1 MSVNQEAVQAALA
14 TVIDPEIRRPI
25 TEIGMVKDVAI
36 DGGKVTVGVY
46 LTISACPM
54 QDTIVNSVKAAV
66 SKVRDVVEVEVE
78 LDVMSPEQR
87 TALREKLQGPT
98 KEIRFNLPGSL
109 TRIYAIASGKG
120 GVGKSSV
127 TTNLASA
134 MAVQGLSVGIVDADI
149 YGHSIPDMMG
159 VTQAPL
165 KVENMIMPPQGHG
178 VRIMSMLPLK
188 PKGRH
193 EPVAMRGPM
202 LHRYL
207 ESFLSEVWWGDLDVL
222 LLDLPPGTG
231 DIAISTAHLLP
242 QSELIIVTTPQPAAA
257 DVAIRAG
264 MLAPQVNQRVSG
276 VIENMSAFACPHCG
290 EPIDMFGSGGGK
302 MVAET
307 LSQNVGQEVPLL
319 GRIPFDPGLREGGAS
334 LQISSNPV
342 PISIAV
348 VLQGSVLL
356 FALGGEVFR
365 KYRIRIVRPGSA
377 AGVAA

>member
-1 MSVNQEAVQAALA
+1 MSVTREAVDAALA

-25 TEIGMVKDVAI
+25 TEIDMVKGVQI

-54 QDTIVNSVKAAV
+54 QDTIVSGVKEAV
-66 SKVRDVVEVEVE
+66 AKVRDVTEVEVE

-98 KEIRFNLPGSL
+98 KEIRFNQPGNT

-127 TTNLASA
+127 TTNLAAA
-134 MAVQGLSVGIVDADI
+134 MAAQGLTVGILDADI
-149 YGHSIPDMMG
+149 YGHSIPDMLG
-159 VTQAPL
+159 ITAAPH

-178 VRIMSMLPLK
+178 IRVMSMLPLK
-188 PKGRH
+188 PQGRH

-207 ESFLSEVWWGDLDVL
+207 ESFLAEVWWGDLDVL

-242 QSELIIVTTPQPAAA
+242 QSELIIVTTPQSAAA

-264 MLAPQVNQRVSG
+264 MLAPQLNQRVAG

-290 EPIDMFGSGGGK
+290 EPIDMFGVGGGQ
-302 MVAET
+302 MVAEVLT
-307 LSQNVGQEVPLL
+307 QNIGQEVKVL
-319 GRIPFDPGLREGGAS
+319 GKIPFDPKLREGGDNGEPLVIAFPETPAALALIEMAS
-334 LQISSNPV
+334 S
-342 PISIAV
+342 
-348 VLQGSVLL
+348 
-356 FALGGEVFR
+356 LG
-365 KYRIRIVRPGSA
+365 KRPRGLVGMNL
-377 AGVAA
+377 GVTPSRN

>member
-1 MSVNQEAVQAALA
+1 MSVTREAVDAALA

-25 TEIGMVKDVAI
+25 TEIDMVKDVKI

-54 QDTIVNSVKAAV
+54 QDKIVGGVKDAV
-66 SKVRDVVEVEVE
+66 SKVRDVTSVEVE

-98 KEIRFNLPGSL
+98 KEIRFTQPGNL

-127 TTNLASA
+127 TTNLAAA
-134 MAVQGLSVGIVDADI
+134 MAAQGLTVGILDADI
-149 YGHSIPDMMG
+149 YGHSIPDMLG
-159 VTQAPL
+159 ITDPPL
-165 KVENMIMPPQGHG
+165 KVENMIMPPQGHD
-178 VRIMSMLPLK
+178 VRVMSMLPLK
-188 PKGRH
+188 PNGKH

-242 QSELIIVTTPQPAAA
+242 HSELIIVTTPQSAAA

-264 MLAPQVNQRVSG
+264 MLSPQLNQRVAG

-290 EPIDMFGSGGGK
+290 EPIDMFGAGGGQ

-307 LSQNVGQEVPLL
+307 LSKNIGHEVSLL
-319 GRIPFDPGLREGGAS
+319 GKIPFDPKLREGGDNGQPLVLANPDAPAS
-334 LQISSNPV
+334 KAI
-342 PISIAV
+342 IEMATK
-348 VLQGSVLL
+348 
-356 FALGGEVFR
+356 LGT
-365 KYRIRIVRPGSA
+365 RPRGLVGMNL
-377 AGVAA
+377 GVTPNRN

>member
-127 TTNLASA
+127 TTNLAAA

-222 LLDLPPGTG
+222 LLDCHQ
-231 DIAISTAHLLP
+231 A
-242 QSELIIVTTPQPAAA
+242 
-257 DVAIRAG
+257 RA
-264 MLAPQVNQRVSG
+264 
-276 VIENMSAFACPHCG
+276 
-290 EPIDMFGSGGGK
+290 
-302 MVAET
+302 T
-307 LSQNVGQEVPLL
+307 
-319 GRIPFDPGLREGGAS
+319 
-334 LQISSNPV
+334 
-342 PISIAV
+342 
-348 VLQGSVLL
+348 
-356 FALGGEVFR
+356 
-365 KYRIRIVRPGSA
+365 
-377 AGVAA
+377 

>member
-36 DGGKVTVGVY
+36 AGGTVTVGVY

-54 QDTIVNSVKAAV
+54 QDTIVNSVKDAV
-66 SKVRDVVEVEVE
+66 LKVRDVTSVEVE

-98 KEIRFNLPGSL
+98 KEIRFNQPGSL
-109 TRIYAIASGKG
+109 TRIYSIASGKG

-127 TTNLASA
+127 TTNLAAA
-134 MAVQGLSVGIVDADI
+134 MALDGLVVGIVDADI

-159 VTQAPL
+159 ITEAPL

-178 VRIMSMLPLK
+178 VRVMSMLPLK

-207 ESFLSEVWWGDLDVL
+207 ESFLSEVWWGDLDIL

-231 DIAISTAHLLP
+231 DIAISSAHLLP

-290 EPIDMFGSGGGK
+290 EPIDMFGTGGGK
-302 MVAET
+302 MVAEVLT
-307 LSQNVGQEVPLL
+307 ANVGQEVPLL
-319 GRIPFDPGLREGGAS
+319 GRIPFDPGLREGGDAGMPYVLSHPDAPAS
-334 LQISSNPV
+334 K
-342 PISIAV
+342 
-348 VLQGSVLL
+348 
-356 FALGGEVFR
+356 ALIEMAQKLGT
-365 KYRIRIVRPGSA
+365 RPRGLV
-377 AGVAA
+377 GMNLGITPDRNK

>member
-1 MSVNQEAVQAALA
+1 MSVTREAVDAALA

-25 TEIGMVKDVAI
+25 TEIDMVKGVQI
-36 DGGKVTVGVY
+36 DGGTVTVGVY

-54 QDTIVNSVKAAV
+54 QDKIVSSVKEAV
-66 SKVRDVVEVEVE
+66 AKVRDVTSVEVE

-98 KEIRFNLPGSL
+98 KEIRFNQPGNT

-127 TTNLASA
+127 TTNLAAA
-134 MAVQGLSVGIVDADI
+134 MAAQGLTVGILDADI
-149 YGHSIPDMMG
+149 YGHSIPDMLG
-159 VTQAPL
+159 ITAAPH

-178 VRIMSMLPLK
+178 IRVMSMLPLK
-188 PKGRH
+188 PQGRH

-207 ESFLSEVWWGDLDVL
+207 ESFLAEVWWGDLDVL

-242 QSELIIVTTPQPAAA
+242 QSELIIVTTPQSAAA

-264 MLAPQVNQRVSG
+264 MLAPQLNQRVAG

-290 EPIDMFGSGGGK
+290 EPIDMFGVGGGQ
-302 MVAET
+302 MVAEVLT
-307 LSQNVGQEVPLL
+307 KNVGQEVKLL
-319 GRIPFDPGLREGGAS
+319 GKIPFDPKLREGGDNGEPLVIAFPDTPAAQALSEIANS
-334 LQISSNPV
+334 LGKRPRGLVGMN
-342 PISIAV
+342 
-348 VLQGSVLL
+348 
-356 FALGGEVFR
+356 LGVTPSR
-365 KYRIRIVRPGSA
+365 N
-377 AGVAA
+377 

>member
-1 MSVNQEAVQAALA
+1 MSVTREAVDAALA

-25 TEIGMVKDVAI
+25 TEIDMVKGVQI
-36 DGGKVTVGVY
+36 DGGTVTVGVY

-54 QDTIVNSVKAAV
+54 QDKIVSSVKEAV
-66 SKVRDVVEVEVE
+66 AKVRDVTSVEVE

-98 KEIRFNLPGSL
+98 KEIRFNQPGNT

-120 GVGKSSV
+120 GVGKSSL
-127 TTNLASA
+127 TTNLAAA
-134 MAVQGLSVGIVDADI
+134 MAAQGLTVGILDADI
-149 YGHSIPDMMG
+149 YGHSIPDMLG
-159 VTQAPL
+159 ITAAPH

-178 VRIMSMLPLK
+178 IRVMSMLPLK
-188 PKGRH
+188 PQGRH

-207 ESFLSEVWWGDLDVL
+207 ESFLAEVWWGDLDVL

-242 QSELIIVTTPQPAAA
+242 QSELIIVTTPQSAAA

-264 MLAPQVNQRVSG
+264 MLAPQLNQRVAG

-290 EPIDMFGSGGGK
+290 EPIDMFGVGGGQ
-302 MVAET
+302 MVAEVLT
-307 LSQNVGQEVPLL
+307 KNVGQEVKLL
-319 GRIPFDPGLREGGAS
+319 GKIPFDPKLREGGDNGEPLVVAFPDTPAAQALNEIANS
-334 LQISSNPV
+334 LGKRPRGLVGMN
-342 PISIAV
+342 
-348 VLQGSVLL
+348 
-356 FALGGEVFR
+356 LGVTPSR
-365 KYRIRIVRPGSA
+365 N
-377 AGVAA
+377 

>member
-1 MSVNQEAVQAALA
+1 MSVTREAVDAALA

-25 TEIGMVKDVAI
+25 TEIDMVKGVQI
-36 DGGKVTVGVY
+36 DGGTVTVGVY

-54 QDTIVNSVKAAV
+54 QDKIVSSVKEAV
-66 SKVRDVVEVEVE
+66 AKVRDVTSVEVE

-87 TALREKLQGPT
+87 TALREKLQGPA
-98 KEIRFNLPGSL
+98 KEIRFNQPGNT

-127 TTNLASA
+127 TTNLAAA
-134 MAVQGLSVGIVDADI
+134 MAAQGLTVGILDADI
-149 YGHSIPDMMG
+149 YGHSIPDMLG
-159 VTQAPL
+159 ITAAPH

-178 VRIMSMLPLK
+178 IRVMSMLPLK
-188 PKGRH
+188 PQGRH

-207 ESFLSEVWWGDLDVL
+207 ESFLAEVWWGDLDVL

-242 QSELIIVTTPQPAAA
+242 QSELIIVTTPQSAAA

-264 MLAPQVNQRVSG
+264 MLAPQLNQRVAG

-290 EPIDMFGSGGGK
+290 EPIDMFGVGGGQ
-302 MVAET
+302 MVAEVLT
-307 LSQNVGQEVPLL
+307 KNVGQEVKLL
-319 GRIPFDPGLREGGAS
+319 GKIPFDPKLREGGDNGEPLVVAFPDTPAAQALNEIANS
-334 LQISSNPV
+334 LGKRPRGLVGMN
-342 PISIAV
+342 
-348 VLQGSVLL
+348 
-356 FALGGEVFR
+356 LGVTPSR
-365 KYRIRIVRPGSA
+365 N
-377 AGVAA
+377 

>member
-1 MSVNQEAVQAALA
+1 VSVTREAVDAALA

-25 TEIGMVKDVAI
+25 TEIDMVKGVQI
-36 DGGKVTVGVY
+36 DGGTVTVGVY

-54 QDTIVNSVKAAV
+54 QDKIVSSVKEAV
-66 SKVRDVVEVEVE
+66 AKVRDVTSVEVE

-98 KEIRFNLPGSL
+98 KEIRFNQPGNT

-127 TTNLASA
+127 TTNLAAA
-134 MAVQGLSVGIVDADI
+134 MAAQGLTVGILDADI
-149 YGHSIPDMMG
+149 YGHSIPDMLG
-159 VTQAPL
+159 ITAAPH

-178 VRIMSMLPLK
+178 IRVMSMLPLK
-188 PKGRH
+188 PQGRH

-207 ESFLSEVWWGDLDVL
+207 ESFLAEVWWGDLDVL

-242 QSELIIVTTPQPAAA
+242 QSELIIVTTPQSAAA

-264 MLAPQVNQRVSG
+264 MLAPQLNQRVAG

-290 EPIDMFGSGGGK
+290 EPIDMFGVGGGQ
-302 MVAET
+302 MVAEVLT
-307 LSQNVGQEVPLL
+307 KNVGQEVKLL
-319 GRIPFDPGLREGGAS
+319 GKIPFDPKLREGGDNGEPLVVAFPDTPAAQALTEIANS
-334 LQISSNPV
+334 LGKRPRGLVGMN
-342 PISIAV
+342 
-348 VLQGSVLL
+348 
-356 FALGGEVFR
+356 LGVTPSR
-365 KYRIRIVRPGSA
+365 N
-377 AGVAA
+377 

>member
-1 MSVNQEAVQAALA
+1 MSVTREAVDAALA

-25 TEIGMVKDVAI
+25 TEIDMVKDVKI

-54 QDTIVNSVKAAV
+54 QDKIVSGVKDAV
-66 SKVRDVVEVEVE
+66 AKVRDVTDVEVE

-98 KEIRFNLPGSL
+98 KEIRFTQPGNT

-127 TTNLASA
+127 TVNLAAA
-134 MAVQGLSVGIVDADI
+134 MTLQGLTVGILDADI
-149 YGHSIPDMMG
+149 YGHSIPDMLG
-159 VTQAPL
+159 ITEPPH

-178 VRIMSMLPLK
+178 IRVMSMLPLK
-188 PKGRH
+188 PQGRH

-207 ESFLSEVWWGDLDVL
+207 ESFLAEVWWGDLDVL

-242 QSELIIVTTPQPAAA
+242 QSELIIVTTPQAAAA

-264 MLAPQVNQRVSG
+264 MLAPQLKQRVAG

-290 EPIDMFGSGGGK
+290 EPIDMFGAGGGK
-302 MVAET
+302 MVAEVLT
-307 LSQNVGQEVPLL
+307 ANVGQEVNVL
-319 GRIPFDPGLREGGAS
+319 GKIPFDPKLREGGDQGQPLVMANPDAPAS
-334 LQISSNPV
+334 KALSE
-342 PISIAV
+342 IANSLAKRPRGLV
-348 VLQGSVLL
+348 GMN
-356 FALGGEVFR
+356 LGVTPNR
-365 KYRIRIVRPGSA
+365 N
-377 AGVAA
+377 

>member
-1 MSVNQEAVQAALA
+1 MSVTREAVDAALA

-25 TEIGMVKDVAI
+25 TEIDMVKGVQI
-36 DGGKVTVGVY
+36 DGGTVTVGVY

-54 QDTIVNSVKAAV
+54 QDKIVSSVKEAV
-66 SKVRDVVEVEVE
+66 AKVRDVTSVEVE

-98 KEIRFNLPGSL
+98 KEIRFNQPGNT

-120 GVGKSSV
+120 GVGKSSL
-127 TTNLASA
+127 TTNLAAA
-134 MAVQGLSVGIVDADI
+134 MAAQGLTVGILDADI
-149 YGHSIPDMMG
+149 YGHSIPDMLG
-159 VTQAPL
+159 ITAAPH

-178 VRIMSMLPLK
+178 IRVMSMLPLK
-188 PKGRH
+188 PQGRH

-207 ESFLSEVWWGDLDVL
+207 ESFLAEVWWGDLDVL

-242 QSELIIVTTPQPAAA
+242 QSELIIVTTPQSAAA

-264 MLAPQVNQRVSG
+264 MLAPQLNQRVAG

-290 EPIDMFGSGGGK
+290 EPIDMFGVGGGQ
-302 MVAET
+302 MVAEVLT
-307 LSQNVGQEVPLL
+307 KNVGQEVKLL
-319 GRIPFDPGLREGGAS
+319 GKIPFDPKLREGGDNGEPLVIAFPDTPAAQALSEIANS
-334 LQISSNPV
+334 LGKRPRGLVGMN
-342 PISIAV
+342 
-348 VLQGSVLL
+348 
-356 FALGGEVFR
+356 LGVTPSR
-365 KYRIRIVRPGSA
+365 N
-377 AGVAA
+377 

>member
-1 MSVNQEAVQAALA
+1 MSVTREAVDAALA

-25 TEIGMVKDVAI
+25 TEIDMVKGVQI
-36 DGGKVTVGVY
+36 DGGTVTVGVY

-54 QDTIVNSVKAAV
+54 QDKIVSSVKEAV
-66 SKVRDVVEVEVE
+66 AKVRDVTSVEVE

-98 KEIRFNLPGSL
+98 KEIRFNQPGNT

-127 TTNLASA
+127 TTNLAAA
-134 MAVQGLSVGIVDADI
+134 MAAQGLTVGILDADI
-149 YGHSIPDMMG
+149 YGHSIPDMLG
-159 VTQAPL
+159 ITAAPH

-178 VRIMSMLPLK
+178 IRVMSMLPLK
-188 PKGRH
+188 PQGRH

-207 ESFLSEVWWGDLDVL
+207 ESFLAEVWWGDLDVL

-242 QSELIIVTTPQPAAA
+242 QSELIIVTTPQSAAA
-257 DVAIRAG
+257 DVTIRAG
-264 MLAPQVNQRVSG
+264 MLAPQLNQRVAG

-290 EPIDMFGSGGGK
+290 EPIDMFGVGGGQ
-302 MVAET
+302 MVAEVLT
-307 LSQNVGQEVPLL
+307 KNVGQEVKLL
-319 GRIPFDPGLREGGAS
+319 GKIPFDPKLREGGDNGEPLVVAFPDTPAAQALNEIANS
-334 LQISSNPV
+334 LGKRPRGLVGMN
-342 PISIAV
+342 
-348 VLQGSVLL
+348 
-356 FALGGEVFR
+356 LGVTPSR
-365 KYRIRIVRPGSA
+365 N
-377 AGVAA
+377 

>member
-36 DGGKVTVGVY
+36 AGGTVTVGVY

-54 QDTIVNSVKAAV
+54 QDTIVNSVKDAV
-66 SKVRDVVEVEVE
+66 LKVRDVTSVEVE

-98 KEIRFNLPGSL
+98 KEIRFNQPGSL

-127 TTNLASA
+127 TTNLAAA
-134 MAVQGLSVGIVDADI
+134 MALDGLVVGIVDADI

-159 VTQAPL
+159 ITEAPL

-178 VRIMSMLPLK
+178 VRVMSMLPLK

-207 ESFLSEVWWGDLDVL
+207 ESFLSEVWWGDLDIL

-231 DIAISTAHLLP
+231 DIAISSAHLLP

-290 EPIDMFGSGGGK
+290 EPIDMFGTGGGK
-302 MVAET
+302 MVAEVLT
-307 LSQNVGQEVPLL
+307 ANVGQEVPLL
-319 GRIPFDPGLREGGAS
+319 GRIPFDPGLREGGDAGMPYVLSHPDAPAS
-334 LQISSNPV
+334 K
-342 PISIAV
+342 
-348 VLQGSVLL
+348 
-356 FALGGEVFR
+356 ALIEMAQKLGT
-365 KYRIRIVRPGSA
+365 RPRGLV
-377 AGVAA
+377 GMNLGITPDRNK

>member
-1 MSVNQEAVQAALA
+1 MSVTREAVDAALA

-25 TEIGMVKDVAI
+25 TEIDMVKGVQI
-36 DGGKVTVGVY
+36 DGGTVTVGVY

-54 QDTIVNSVKAAV
+54 QDKIVSSVKEAV
-66 SKVRDVVEVEVE
+66 AKVRDVTSVEVE

-98 KEIRFNLPGSL
+98 KEIRFNQPGNT

-127 TTNLASA
+127 TTNLAAA
-134 MAVQGLSVGIVDADI
+134 MAAQGLTVGILDADI
-149 YGHSIPDMMG
+149 YGHSIPDMLG
-159 VTQAPL
+159 ITAAPH

-178 VRIMSMLPLK
+178 IRVMSMLPLK
-188 PKGRH
+188 PQGRH

-207 ESFLSEVWWGDLDVL
+207 ESFLAEVWWGDLDVL

-242 QSELIIVTTPQPAAA
+242 QSELIIVTTPQSAAA

-264 MLAPQVNQRVSG
+264 MLAPQLNQRVAG

-290 EPIDMFGSGGGK
+290 EPIDMFGVGGGQ
-302 MVAET
+302 MVAEVLT
-307 LSQNVGQEVPLL
+307 KNVGQEVKLL
-319 GRIPFDPGLREGGAS
+319 GKIPFDPKLREGGDNGEPLVVAFPDTPAAQALTEIANS
-334 LQISSNPV
+334 LGKRPRGLVGMN
-342 PISIAV
+342 
-348 VLQGSVLL
+348 
-356 FALGGEVFR
+356 LGVTPSR
-365 KYRIRIVRPGSA
+365 N
-377 AGVAA
+377 